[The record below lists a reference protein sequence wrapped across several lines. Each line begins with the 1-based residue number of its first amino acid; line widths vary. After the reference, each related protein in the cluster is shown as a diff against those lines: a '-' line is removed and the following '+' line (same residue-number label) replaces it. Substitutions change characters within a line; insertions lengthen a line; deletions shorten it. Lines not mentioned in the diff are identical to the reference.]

1 MDFSLTEEQGLLRD
15 SVERYVRD
23 HCTVERHRKLCQSGR
38 AYDVAG
44 WQQFADLGWL
54 AVPFSEA
61 DGGLGGGAVDVM
73 VLCEALGKGMVR
85 EPLLTTVI
93 TCGGFLRRGAS
104 AACKQL
110 HIPAIVDG
118 REQWAFAFA
127 ESGSGYDLA
136 AVTTTAVPDADGFL
150 LNGSKLAVLNG
161 DDADYLVVTARSDG
175 AARSDNG
182 ISLFIVDARQQGV
195 TRDGFCAVD
204 GSRGANITLTD
215 VRVAGDA
222 LIGDLNGGWPLI
234 ETVIDDSI
242 VAMGAE
248 SLGAM
253 QVLLD
258 STVTYTKTREQFGQP
273 IGNFQAL
280 QHRMADMYL
289 KLEELRSLLFNAA
302 IQVDANSDEVASA
315 CAALKVKIA
324 DAGKFISQQ
333 AVQLH
338 GGIGM
343 TDELVVGHHFKR
355 LMVLAMLYGDE
366 DYYLQKYTD
375 FQRPRAL
382 ERIDSA
388 TG

>member
-1 MDFSLTEEQGLLRD
+1 MDFSLSEEQSLLRD

-23 HCTVERHRKLCQSGR
+23 HCTVERHRKLCQSGQ
-38 AYDVAG
+38 AFDATG
-44 WQQFADLGWL
+44 WRQFADLGWL

-73 VLCEALGKGMVR
+73 VITEALGKGLVR

-104 AACKQL
+104 DARKQA
-110 HIPAIVDG
+110 HIPAIIDG

-127 ESGSGYDLA
+127 ESSSGYDLA
-136 AVTTTAVPDADGFL
+136 AVTTTAVADAGGYR
-150 LNGSKLAVLNG
+150 LNGSKIAVLNG
-161 DDADYLVVTARSDG
+161 GDADFLVVTARSDG
-175 AARSDNG
+175 GERSRSG

-195 TRDGFCAVD
+195 TRNGFCTVD
-204 GSRGANITLTD
+204 GSRGANITFTD
-215 VRVAGDA
+215 VLVAGDA
-222 LIGDLNGGWPLI
+222 LLGDLNRAYPLI
-234 ETVIDDSI
+234 ETVIDDAI
-242 VAMGAE
+242 VAMGGEA
-248 SLGAM
+248 LGAM

-258 STVTYTKTREQFGQP
+258 TTVAYTKTREQFGQP
-273 IGNFQAL
+273 IGSFQAL

-289 KLEELRSLLFNAA
+289 KVEELRSLLFNAA
-302 IQVDANSDEVASA
+302 IQVDAGSDDVASA

-324 DAGKFISQQ
+324 EAGKFVSQQ

-343 TDELVVGHHFKR
+343 TDELVVGHHYKR

-366 DYYLQKYTD
+366 DYYLQKYTELARR
-375 FQRPRAL
+375 QA
-382 ERIDSA
+382 S
-388 TG
+388 